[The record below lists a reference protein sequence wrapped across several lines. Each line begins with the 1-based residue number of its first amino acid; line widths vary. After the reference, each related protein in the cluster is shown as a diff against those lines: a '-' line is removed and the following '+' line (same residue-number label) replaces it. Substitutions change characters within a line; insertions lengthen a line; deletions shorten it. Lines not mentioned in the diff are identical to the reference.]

1 MNLTLCKTKKPGCC
15 PVKYCRKKPRDLYTR
30 PNSTQLCGSHA
41 KELWRL
47 KNPVHAAYDLI
58 RAHARKRKIV
68 FTLTLA
74 HFTEVIAPTR
84 YLDESGSERHHL
96 HIDRIQ
102 NHLGYEDG
110 NIRVLTCSANVSK
123 GNVERRQKYVDAKI
137 RGHVAAK
144 QEASDAD
151 DSDLEYTPPAEGEA
165 F

>member
-1 MNLTLCKTKKPGCC
+1 MTFTLCKTKKPGCC
-15 PVKYCRKKPRDLYTR
+15 PVKYCRNKPRDLNTR

-41 KELWRL
+41 KELWRV
-47 KNPVHAAYDLI
+47 KNPVHAAFDKL
-58 RAHARKRKIV
+58 RTSARTRKIV

-84 YLDESGSERHHL
+84 YLSESGSERQHL

-110 NIRVLTCSANVSK
+110 NIRVLTCSANVAK

-137 RGHVAAK
+137 RGHVAAAPV
-144 QEASDAD
+144 EEED
-151 DSDLEYTPPAEGEA
+151 DDTDP

>member
-1 MNLTLCKTKKPGCC
+1 M
-15 PVKYCRKKPRDLYTR
+15 
-30 PNSTQLCGSHA
+30 
-41 KELWRL
+41 
-47 KNPVHAAYDLI
+47 HAAYDLI
-58 RAHARKRKIV
+58 RAHARARKIV
-68 FTLTLA
+68 FTLTLT
-74 HFTEVIAPTR
+74 HFTKVIAPTR

-110 NIRVLTCSANVSK
+110 NIRVLTCSDNVAK
-123 GNVERRQKYVDAKI
+123 GNAERRQKYVDAKI

-151 DSDLEYTPPAEGEA
+151 DSDLEYTPPADGEA

>member
-1 MNLTLCKTKKPGCC
+1 M
-15 PVKYCRKKPRDLYTR
+15 
-30 PNSTQLCGSHA
+30 
-41 KELWRL
+41 
-47 KNPVHAAYDLI
+47 HAAYDLI
-58 RAHARKRKIV
+58 RTHARKRKIV

-96 HIDRIQ
+96 HIDRIK

-110 NIRVLTCSANVSK
+110 NIRVLTCSDNVAK

-137 RGHVAAK
+137 RGHVAAAPV
-144 QEASDAD
+144 EEEDD
-151 DSDLEYTPPAEGEA
+151 DTDSDP